1 MLFRIRNS
9 LFTFWYSNI
18 HTYFRAAGRP
28 LEIPKKKKEIGIRL
42 RVHPSK
48 DTIIY
53 TSKNTILYIE
63 YIGRPF
69 AKP

>member
-1 MLFRIRNS
+1 MLFHIRNS

-18 HTYFRAAGRP
+18 HTYFIAAGRP
-28 LEIPKKKKEIGIRL
+28 FGNSQKKEIGIRL
-42 RVHPSK
+42 RVRQSN

-53 TSKNTILYIE
+53 TSKNTILYIGSRK
-63 YIGRPF
+63 YQIF